1 VNDEIVVYCASG
13 ARSMLAADSLTKMGY
28 KNVSSLQGG
37 IANWKLNNNI
47 IRKNMKVFSPIQ
59 DY

>member
-1 VNDEIVVYCASG
+1 
-13 ARSMLAADSLTKMGY
+13 MLAADSLTKMGY